1 LDTTKLKTHYWY
13 WATQQ
18 LTPEEF
24 RKQLTQATEYWTKQ
38 INLSKE
44 QSQVVNSF
52 FDQLMGDSPQSYSDG
67 LATALCESLHNVNNK
82 YCSKGEKYSNSV
94 YKTRKNLALLDWNF
108 RKEKVQPLKWK
119 KELISSNIQTF
130 YKSKQHE
137 NEILPMD
144 TESS

>member
-1 LDTTKLKTHYWY
+1 LVLGYSTANSRRIQKTVDSSNGVLDKW
-13 WATQQ
+13 
-18 LTPEEF
+18 
-24 RKQLTQATEYWTKQ
+24 
-38 INLSKE
+38 IILSKE
-44 QSQVVNSF
+44 QSEVVNSF
-52 FDQLMGDSPQSYSDG
+52 FDQLVGNSSQSYSDG

-119 KELISSNIQTF
+119 KELISSYIQTF
-130 YKSKQHE
+130 YKPKQPE